1 MREVDKIAGDSQQDV
16 QKEAHHG
23 DKVRP
28 VSLRKR
34 QVRRMMVRGESL
46 MRFKPKQE
54 RLEES
59 GGDEAIAPNRSD
71 RGDSGD
77 RDVWLAQI
85 VDSCGDAV
93 VGATL
98 EGVIVSW
105 NRAAERIYGYAADE
119 AVGSP
124 LSLVFPSVEG
134 NDLVHL
140 IEHVTTDRRTSPGE
154 TVCLRKD
161 GKQVAVLMSISPIRS
176 PEGRI
181 VGVSAIAR
189 ETGGAGGET
198 QELRRVNE
206 ELSRSIRNLEQRSR
220 EMNLVQQL
228 STLLQTCLTAEEAH
242 PVLEQSLAK
251 LFPAGSG
258 ALFERNSSVNLLE
271 ARIKWGESR
280 LAEAVFEPEE
290 CWALRRGHVHRV
302 ADPATPLVCPH
313 LARMAPASSICAPL
327 VASGETL
334 GVLTVQGSPYELGQ
348 PKEIQER
355 TLALRQQLTET
366 VAGHIALALANLKL
380 RESLRAQSIR
390 DAITGLFN
398 RRYLD
403 ETLPREI
410 HRASRDERNLGIIMC
425 DLDSFKAFNDTYGH
439 AAGDSL
445 LRAFGDLVGKVVRAG
460 DIACRYGGDEFVLIL
475 MDTSLE
481 TAKRR
486 AELLE
491 REFKRIVIQHGDMFL
506 NPDSMSLGVSA
517 YPAHGSGAAAL
528 LRVADEALY
537 RAKAAG
543 GNRVILGQ
551 NPA

>member
-1 MREVDKIAGDSQQDV
+1 MREIEKIAGESEQDM
-16 QKEAHHG
+16 QEKLRLG
-23 DKVRP
+23 KVP
-28 VSLRKR
+28 FA
-34 QVRRMMVRGESL
+34 RRMSGESP
-46 MRFKPKQE
+46 MKFKSRPETPKPG
-54 RLEES
+54 ES
-59 GGDEAIAPNRSD
+59 DEADTAGQS
-71 RGDSGD
+71 DSGD

-85 VDSCGDAV
+85 VESCGDAII
-93 VGATL
+93 GATL
-98 EGVIVSW
+98 DGVIVSW
-105 NRAAERIYGYAADE
+105 NRGATRIYGYTGEE
-119 AVGSP
+119 AVGCP
-124 LSLVFPSVEG
+124 LSLVLPSVHG
-134 NDLVHL
+134 SDLVHL
-140 IEHVTTDRRTSPGE
+140 IEHVATDRRTSPGE
-154 TVCLRKD
+154 TICLRKD
-161 GKQVAVLMSISPIRS
+161 GKEVSVLMSISPIRS

-181 VGVSAIAR
+181 AGVSAIAR
-189 ETGGAGGET
+189 ETLGATGEAA
-198 QELRRVNE
+198 ELRRANE
-206 ELSRSIRNLEQRSR
+206 ELARIVRSLEQRTR

-271 ARIKWGESR
+271 ASIKWGESR

-302 ADPATPLVCPH
+302 ADPTTPLLCPH
-313 LARMAPASSICAPL
+313 LSRVAPASSICAPL

-334 GVLTVQGSPYELGQ
+334 GVLSVQGSPYELGQ
-348 PKEIQER
+348 PKETQER
-355 TLALRQQLTET
+355 ILAERQQLTET

-380 RESLRAQSIR
+380 RESLRSQSIR
-390 DAITGLFN
+390 DAVTGLFN

-403 ETLPREI
+403 ETLLREI
-410 HRASRDERNLGIIMC
+410 HRASRDGKNLGLIMC
-425 DLDSFKAFNDTYGH
+425 DLDCFKAFNDTYGH

-445 LRAFGDLVGKVVRAG
+445 LKAFGDLVGKIVRAG

-475 MDTSLE
+475 MDASLD

-491 REFKRIVIQHGDMFL
+491 REFKRVVIRHEDMFL
-506 NPDSMSLGVSA
+506 NPGSLSLGVSA
-517 YPAHGSGAAAL
+517 YPVHGAGAAAL

-543 GNRVILGQ
+543 GNRLVLGQ
-551 NPA
+551 NPE

>member
-1 MREVDKIAGDSQQDV
+1 MRRFEKIAEKSEQGV
-16 QKEAHHG
+16 QHELRSG
-23 DKVRP
+23 NVRP
-28 VSLRKR
+28 FSLRAR
-34 QVRRMMVRGESL
+34 DESP
-46 MRFKPKQE
+46 MRFKPKPDTPE
-54 RLEES
+54 LVES
-59 GGDEAIAPNRSD
+59 DEAD
-71 RGDSGD
+71 TRGQSDSGD

-85 VDSCGDAV
+85 VESCGDAII
-93 VGATL
+93 GATL
-98 EGVIVSW
+98 DGVIVSW
-105 NRAAERIYGYAADE
+105 NRGAVRIYGYTEDE
-119 AVGSP
+119 AVGCP
-124 LSLVFPSVEG
+124 LSLVLPSVHG
-134 NDLVHL
+134 SDLVHL
-140 IEHVTTDRRTSPGE
+140 IEHVATDRRTSPGE
-154 TVCLRKD
+154 TICVRKD
-161 GKQVAVLMSISPIRS
+161 GREVSVLMSISPIRS

-181 VGVSAIAR
+181 AGVSAIAR
-189 ETGGAGGET
+189 ETLGATGEAA
-198 QELRRVNE
+198 ELRRANE
-206 ELSRSIRNLEQRSR
+206 ELARIVRSLEQRTR

-271 ARIKWGESR
+271 ASIKWGESR

-302 ADPATPLVCPH
+302 ADPSTPLLCPH
-313 LARMAPASSICAPL
+313 LSRVAPASSICAPL

-334 GVLTVQGSPYELGQ
+334 GVLSVQGSPYELSQ
-348 PKEIQER
+348 PKETQER
-355 TLALRQQLTET
+355 ILAARQQLTET

-390 DAITGLFN
+390 DAVTGLFN

-410 HRASRDERNLGIIMC
+410 HRASRDAKNLGIIMC
-425 DLDSFKAFNDTYGH
+425 DLDSFKVFNDTYGH

-445 LRAFGDLVGKVVRAG
+445 LKAFGDLVGKVVRAG

-475 MDTSLE
+475 MDASLD

-506 NPDSMSLGVSA
+506 NPGSMSLGVSA
-517 YPAHGSGAAAL
+517 FPLHGAGAAAL

-537 RAKAAG
+537 RAKASG
-543 GNRVILGQ
+543 GNRVVLGQ
-551 NPA
+551 APE

>member
-1 MREVDKIAGDSQQDV
+1 MKKVTKMARKPEQDKREQLPLGN
-16 QKEAHHG
+16 
-23 DKVRP
+23 
-28 VSLRKR
+28 
-34 QVRRMMVRGESL
+34 VRRFALRMRGGSPMSFKSRPETPEHAENDEADVRG
-46 MRFKPKQE
+46 Q
-54 RLEES
+54 
-59 GGDEAIAPNRSD
+59 SD
-71 RGDSGD
+71 PDD

-85 VDSCGDAV
+85 VESCGDAII
-93 VGATL
+93 GATL
-98 EGVIVSW
+98 DGMIVSW
-105 NRAAERIYGYAADE
+105 NRGAARIFGYTEEE
-119 AVGSP
+119 AVGCP
-124 LSLVFPSVEG
+124 LSLVLPSVHG
-134 NDLVHL
+134 SDLVHL
-140 IEHVTTDRRTSPGE
+140 IEHVATDRRSSPGE
-154 TVCLRKD
+154 TLCLRKD
-161 GKQVAVLMSISPIRS
+161 RREVSVLMSISPIRS

-181 VGVSAIAR
+181 AGVSAIAR
-189 ETGGAGGET
+189 ETLGVAGEAA
-198 QELRRVNE
+198 ELRRANE
-206 ELSRSIRNLEQRSR
+206 ELARIVRSLEQRTR

-271 ARIKWGESR
+271 ASIKWGESR

-302 ADPATPLVCPH
+302 ADPSTPLLCPH
-313 LARMAPASSICAPL
+313 LSRVAPASSICAPL

-334 GVLTVQGSPYELGQ
+334 GVLSVQGSPYELSQ
-348 PKEIQER
+348 PKETQER
-355 TLALRQQLTET
+355 ILAARQQLTET

-390 DAITGLFN
+390 DVVTGLFN

-445 LRAFGDLVGKVVRAG
+445 LKAFGDLVGKVVRAG

-475 MDTSLE
+475 MDASLE

-491 REFKRIVIQHGDMFL
+491 REFRRIVIQQGDMFL
-506 NPDSMSLGVSA
+506 NPGSMSLGVSA
-517 YPAHGSGAAAL
+517 YPAHGDTAAAL

-543 GNRVILGQ
+543 GNRVVPGQ
-551 NPA
+551 EPE

>member
-1 MREVDKIAGDSQQDV
+1 MRETEKIAGKSERGTQEELQL
-16 QKEAHHG
+16 G
-23 DKVRP
+23 NVRP
-28 VSLRKR
+28 FVLR
-34 QVRRMMVRGESL
+34 MRGEAP
-46 MRFKPKQE
+46 MRSKSRPEPPKLADSAENDGADVRDQ
-54 RLEES
+54 S
-59 GGDEAIAPNRSD
+59 G
-71 RGDSGD
+71 SGD
-77 RDVWLAQI
+77 RAVWLAQI
-85 VDSCGDAV
+85 VDSCGDAII
-93 VGATL
+93 GATL
-98 EGVIVSW
+98 DGKIVTW
-105 NRAAERIYGYAADE
+105 NRGAVRVFGYTE
-119 AVGSP
+119 EESVGCP
-124 LSLVFPSVEG
+124 LSLVLPSVHG
-134 NDLVHL
+134 SDLVHL
-140 IEHVTTDRRTSPGE
+140 IEHVASDRRTPPGE
-154 TVCLRKD
+154 TICLRKD
-161 GKQVAVLMSISPIRS
+161 GTQVSMLMSISPIRG

-181 VGVSAIAR
+181 AGVSAMAR
-189 ETGGAGGET
+189 ETLGATGEAA
-198 QELRRVNE
+198 ELRRANE
-206 ELSRSIRNLEQRSR
+206 ELARIVRSLEQRTR

-271 ARIKWGESR
+271 ASIKWGESR

-290 CWALRRGHVHRV
+290 CWALRRGRVHRV
-302 ADPATPLVCPH
+302 ADPSTPLLCPH
-313 LARMAPASSICAPL
+313 LSRLAPASSICVPL

-334 GVLTVQGSPYELGQ
+334 GVLSVQGSPYELSQ
-348 PKEIQER
+348 PRETQECI
-355 TLALRQQLTET
+355 LAARQQLTET

-390 DAITGLFN
+390 DVVTGLFN

-445 LRAFGDLVGKVVRAG
+445 LKAFGDLVGKVVRAG

-475 MDTSLE
+475 MDASLE

-506 NPDSMSLGVSA
+506 NPGSMSLGVSA
-517 YPAHGSGAAAL
+517 YPVHGAAAAAL

-543 GNRVILGQ
+543 GNRVVLGQ
-551 NPA
+551 NPE

>member
-1 MREVDKIAGDSQQDV
+1 MQEQLPLG
-16 QKEAHHG
+16 
-23 DKVRP
+23 KVRP
-28 VSLRKR
+28 LALRM
-34 QVRRMMVRGESL
+34 RRGSPMSFKSRPETPKHTENDETDVGVESDL
-46 MRFKPKQE
+46 H
-54 RLEES
+54 
-59 GGDEAIAPNRSD
+59 
-71 RGDSGD
+71 D
-77 RDVWLAQI
+77 RDVWLAQ
-85 VDSCGDAV
+85 VVESCGDAII
-93 VGATL
+93 GATL
-98 EGVIVSW
+98 DGVIVSW
-105 NRAAERIYGYAADE
+105 NRSAARIFGYTETE
-119 AVGSP
+119 AVGCS
-124 LSLVFPSVEG
+124 LSLVLPSVHG
-134 NDLVHL
+134 GDLVHL
-140 IEHVTTDRRTSPGE
+140 IEHVATDRRSSPGE
-154 TVCLRKD
+154 TLCLRKD
-161 GKQVAVLMSISPIRS
+161 GSEVSVLMSISPIRS

-181 VGVSAIAR
+181 AGVSAIAR
-189 ETGGAGGET
+189 ETLAAAGEVA
-198 QELRRVNE
+198 ELRRANE
-206 ELSRSIRNLEQRSR
+206 ELARIVRGMEQRAR

-271 ARIKWGESR
+271 ASIKWGESR
-280 LAEAVFEPEE
+280 LAEAVFEPEA

-302 ADPATPLVCPH
+302 ADPSTPLLCPH
-313 LARMAPASSICAPL
+313 LSRVAPASSICAPL

-334 GVLTVQGSPYELGQ
+334 GVLSVQGSPYELSQ
-348 PKEIQER
+348 PKETQER
-355 TLALRQQLTET
+355 ILAARQQLTET

-390 DAITGLFN
+390 DAVTGLFN

-410 HRASRDERNLGIIMC
+410 HRASRDDRNLGLIMC

-445 LRAFGDLVGKVVRAG
+445 LKAFGDLVGKVVRAG

-475 MDTSLE
+475 MDASLE

-491 REFKRIVIQHGDMFL
+491 REFKRIVIQQGDMFL
-506 NPDSMSLGVSA
+506 NPGSMSLGVSA
-517 YPAHGSGAAAL
+517 YPAHGDAAAAL

-543 GNRVILGQ
+543 GNRVVPGQ
-551 NPA
+551 DPE